1 MNISEYITWILSAES
16 DAAILCLVLTAGLLL
31 SVVGAIFTGIRRG
44 ALRQLVRTA
53 LSAAGLY
60 LSYIFTTKTIAEF
73 TVLSDGKTT
82 VEMLEEMQLSTYVSE
97 NVYNIFSNLDPEIA
111 EELLLLPVTTLIA
124 PILFVVYYAL
134 ISIVAAIIFFILKKT
149 VIPRFKNFTSSV
161 LGAIIGAAE
170 AVVITS
176 LMLLPFVA
184 IVDVTGAAVE
194 RIDTTTNGSGDIVTV
209 YEEDIKPLGECPIFT
224 LTRALGGQQML
235 DEFARGEVDG
245 EEVDMRE
252 QIGVAIEILN
262 GYVKL
267 NGADLTKLTDDD
279 KAAITSMIDAA
290 TESPYYAT
298 LISGVLKMTALSV
311 EDGYIDLG
319 SEPPFDILVSDM
331 IAIFETSDKDN
342 LLADLTTVKN
352 VYFILSD
359 ADLLA
364 SADSSDGARDAFT
377 KKDADGNTVVNLVIG
392 ELDKNERTRPLIT
405 TITKLS
411 VAILADSLGEDVTET
426 YESVKTGINETL
438 SIKRENFA
446 SDEEH
451 EAAVSE
457 SINNTLVENGIT
469 LEPEI
474 VDTITDYYFEYEFD
488 QMEELT
494 DEDVND
500 LILSYYDAYL
510 EYVEG
515 AN

>member
-53 LSAAGLY
+53 LSLGALY
-60 LSYIFTTKTIAEF
+60 LSYLLTANSISML
-73 TVLSDGKTT
+73 VGLSEGKTT
-82 VEMLEEMQLSTYVSE
+82 MEMLERIYLASFVPADARD
-97 NVYNIFSNLDPEIA
+97 ILSNLDSAIA
-111 EELLLLPVTTLIA
+111 EELLLLPAATLLA
-124 PILFVVYYAL
+124 PILFVVLYAL
-134 ISIVAAIIFFILKKT
+134 ISIIAEIIFFILKKT

-161 LGAIIGAAE
+161 LGAIIGTAE

-469 LEPEI
+469 LESEI

>member
-1 MNISEYITWILSAES
+1 MNISEYINWIFGAES
-16 DAAILCLVLTAGLLL
+16 SAALLGLVLTLGFVATVIGALL
-31 SVVGAIFTGIRRG
+31 TGIRRG
-44 ALRQLVRTA
+44 AIRQITRTA
-53 LSAAGLY
+53 LSVGSLY
-60 LSYIFTTKTIAEF
+60 LSYIFTIKSISSFAT
-73 TVLSDGKTT
+73 LSDGKTT
-82 VEMLEEMQLSTYVSE
+82 AEMLEEMQLGEYVSE
-97 NVYNIFSNLDPEIA
+97 KAYNIISNLDPAVA
-111 EELLLLPVTTLIA
+111 EELLMLPLATLVA

-134 ISIVAAIIFFILKKT
+134 INIVAAIIFFILKKT
-149 VIPRFKNFTSSV
+149 VIPRSKNFTSSV
-161 LGAIIGAAE
+161 LGAIVGVAE
-170 AVVITS
+170 AIVVTS

-184 IVDVTGAAVE
+184 VVDVTGAAVE
-194 RIDTTTNGSGDIVTV
+194 RIDTTTSNSGDIVTV
-209 YEEDIKPLGECPIFT
+209 YEEEIKPLGECPFFE

-245 EEVDMRE
+245 ETVDMRE

-267 NGADLTKLTDDD
+267 NGADLTKLNDTD
-279 KAAITSMIDAA
+279 KAAITEMIDAA
-290 TESPYYAT
+290 AESPYYAT

-311 EDGYIDLG
+311 KDGYIDLG
-319 SEPPFDILVSDM
+319 SEPPLDALVGDM
-331 IAIFETSDKDN
+331 IAVFETSDKDN
-342 LLADLTTVKN
+342 LLKDLTTVKN

-426 YESVKTGINETL
+426 YESVKTGINDTL
-438 SIKRENFA
+438 SIKREDFA

-457 SINNTLVENGIT
+457 SINHTLVENGIN

-488 QMEELT
+488 KMEELT

-510 EYVEG
+510 EYIEG